1 MGQVLGEP
9 LIVTLNN
16 GATAAIVGNGINSN
30 NGHSVLFLL
39 DLATG
44 AVIRKFDTGSG
55 GDNGLSAPP
64 GADTNADGQLDY
76 VFARDLTGHVWKF
89 DLCGATSAA
98 MASGNGGAPRGS
110 ADSQT
115 RKD

>member
-1 MGQVLGEP
+1 MFAVDVPYPAIFDASDVRWDYTGSALGDDMGQVLGEP

-55 GDNGLSAPP
+55 GDNGLSAPR
-64 GADTNADGQLDY
+64 GADTNADRKSKRVNY
-76 VFARDLTGHVWKF
+76 
-89 DLCGATSAA
+89 
-98 MASGNGGAPRGS
+98 
-110 ADSQT
+110 SQ
-115 RKD
+115 